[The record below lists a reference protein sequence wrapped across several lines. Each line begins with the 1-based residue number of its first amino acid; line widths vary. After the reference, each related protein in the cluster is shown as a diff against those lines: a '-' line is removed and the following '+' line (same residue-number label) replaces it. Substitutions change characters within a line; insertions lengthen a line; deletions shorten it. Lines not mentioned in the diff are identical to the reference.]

1 MSNVVTVLQAAEI
14 MKVHPNTVRRLIR
27 QGKLE
32 SYNTGGKLFIN
43 LLSIPAFM
51 RQGYETK
58 KDGE

>member
-1 MSNVVTVLQAAEI
+1 MSNAVTVLEAAQI
-14 MKVHPNTVRRLIR
+14 MKIHHNTVRKLIK

-32 SYNTGGKLFIN
+32 AYNTGGKLFIN